1 MADAVRHRGPD
12 ADGVLVDGPVGLG
25 HRRLAI
31 IDLRPEAN
39 QPLVDTTGRFVIVFN
54 GEIYNFRQLKAE
66 LEGEGA
72 TFKTHSDTEVLLTA
86 YATWGT
92 ACLRRLN
99 GMFAFAIW
107 DRQTQRLLLA
117 RDRLGKKPLFYYL
130 TPGGGVTF
138 ASELKALSRDAQVPR
153 EINPAA
159 VAHFLS
165 LNYILGSQ
173 CIVSGVQKLA
183 PAHYLVLERD
193 KVSTPVCYWD
203 LSRHFKE
210 KQQFENESSAAEA
223 LRDLIDDSV
232 KLRLESDVPLGA
244 FLSGGLDSSS
254 IVSSMCMVGTPS
266 NTLTFS
272 AGFEEP
278 TYSELEWA
286 RSVARKLGVSHHEE
300 VVSDKIED
308 ELERI
313 AFYCDEPFADT
324 SVIPMYLLARFT
336 RQHVKVALS
345 GDGGDELFAGY
356 ETYVADKLLR
366 IARRFPAWALAAVR
380 QATNRLLPVT
390 FHKVSAEYKLR
401 QFLKGVLLT
410 PEEAHYSWRRI
421 FDVSEVGAV
430 LTREF
435 AESVSQTNPFD
446 DFARFGRDVAG
457 CHYLDAASYVDI
469 KTWLADD
476 ILVKVDRATMAHS
489 LEARAPLLDYRV
501 VEFAASLPVGFK
513 LKGFTKKHILKQSQ
527 LSRLAPNIVHR
538 KKQGFN
544 APVSH
549 WIVDRLRPLLE
560 ELVGNDKVRPFLD
573 RDGVQALFDAHRGGL
588 ADNGLKLFGIMSLGM
603 WLARS

>member
-1 MADAVRHRGPD
+1 MCGIVGKLSWGASPDPELIEHMADAVRHRGPD

-54 GEIYNFRQLKAE
+54 GEIYNFRQLRAE

-272 AGFEEP
+272 AVRLP
-278 TYSELEWA
+278 T
-286 RSVARKLGVSHHEE
+286 G
-300 VVSDKIED
+300 
-308 ELERI
+308 
-313 AFYCDEPFADT
+313 
-324 SVIPMYLLARFT
+324 LLA
-336 RQHVKVALS
+336 
-345 GDGGDELFAGY
+345 
-356 ETYVADKLLR
+356 
-366 IARRFPAWALAAVR
+366 
-380 QATNRLLPVT
+380 
-390 FHKVSAEYKLR
+390 
-401 QFLKGVLLT
+401 
-410 PEEAHYSWRRI
+410 
-421 FDVSEVGAV
+421 
-430 LTREF
+430 
-435 AESVSQTNPFD
+435 
-446 DFARFGRDVAG
+446 ARFGLRERRG
-457 CHYLDAASYVDI
+457 
-469 KTWLADD
+469 
-476 ILVKVDRATMAHS
+476 
-489 LEARAPLLDYRV
+489 ARR
-501 VEFAASLPVGFK
+501 E
-513 LKGFTKKHILKQSQ
+513 
-527 LSRLAPNIVHR
+527 
-538 KKQGFN
+538 
-544 APVSH
+544 
-549 WIVDRLRPLLE
+549 LRRHPDPE
-560 ELVGNDKVRPFLD
+560 HE
-573 RDGVQALFDAHRGGL
+573 
-588 ADNGLKLFGIMSLGM
+588 
-603 WLARS
+603 